1 MTGVRRLDAAL
12 LLANLQVVLLY
23 DVVEAVV
30 ANAVFFAKLPLVHL
44 PELAAANAMIL
55 LAHTLDKFHAE
66 RLLSKLPQI
75 CIAMLIVG
83 LG

>member
-44 PELAAANAMIL
+44 PEFAAANAMIL
-55 LAHTLDKFHAE
+55 LAHTLDKFHAK
-66 RLLSKLPQI
+66 RLPGKLPKI